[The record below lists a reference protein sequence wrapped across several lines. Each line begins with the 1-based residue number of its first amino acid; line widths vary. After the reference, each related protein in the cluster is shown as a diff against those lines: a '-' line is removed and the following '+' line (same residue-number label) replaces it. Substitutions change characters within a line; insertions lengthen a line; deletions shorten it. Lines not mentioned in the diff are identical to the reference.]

1 MDYAHGFTG
10 AAMKRTERIHIIER
24 MLRSRRSVS
33 FSELMQRLEVSRAT
47 LYRDLAVAQDRLGLP
62 LLKDEETRQYRLDR
76 TADCQEL
83 PGLWFS
89 PREIHALL
97 SMQAL
102 LRAMDTGG
110 ILAEHIEPL
119 RERLLKMLGS
129 AASPA
134 GEVARRV
141 RILQVASRSC
151 TPRHFQT
158 LAAALMERQRLS
170 IKYQARGSGELS
182 QREVSPQRL
191 VHYRGNWYL
200 DAWCHQKQA
209 LRSFAVDAILDT
221 KPTDV
226 PAQELAEAELDDF
239 LGAGY
244 GIFAGQQITWATLV
258 FSARQARWVATEQ
271 WHPAQEGQFLADGSY
286 QLRLPYSQDTELIM
300 DILKYGPDCQVV
312 APPTLRAQVIALL
325 KQSLEKY

>member
-1 MDYAHGFTG
+1 
-10 AAMKRTERIHIIER
+10 MKRIERISIIER

-33 FSELMQRLEVSRAT
+33 FEELMQRLEVSRAT
-47 LYRDLAVAQDRLGLP
+47 LYRDLDVLQDSMGVP
-62 LLKDEETRQYRLDR
+62 LLKDEETGRYRLDDR
-76 TADCQEL
+76 VGRHEL

-89 PREIHALL
+89 SKEIHALL

-110 ILAEHIEPL
+110 VLAEHIEPL
-119 RERLLKMLGS
+119 QERLFKMLGS

-158 LAAALMERQRLS
+158 LAAALMERLRLL
-170 IKYQARGSGELS
+170 IKYQARGHGELS

-200 DAWCHQKQA
+200 DAWCHQKNA
-209 LRSFAVDAILDT
+209 LRSFAVDAILET

-226 PAQELAEAELDDF
+226 SAQELADELLDAC
-239 LGAGY
+239 LGSGY
-244 GIFAGQQITWATLV
+244 GIFAGQQVTWATLV
-258 FSARQARWVATEQ
+258 FSARQARWVASEQ
-271 WHPAQEGQFLADGSY
+271 WHPAQEGQFLVDGSY

-312 APPTLRAQVIALL
+312 APSELRAKVASLL